1 MKLSFRIE
9 LPPDHLTPGKDGYF
23 IIISMSEFKLI
34 FFTATVL
41 NNAHGFRSLKSSIFQ
56 PCLKK
61 VVKRLN
67 FTAERLSKLR
77 NCCLAECIKGKKTRW
92 RQVKQNL
99 LAIMGGE
106 ETIRPPN
113 QCQYFGASYP
123 PLTAGYSSTLPP
135 LTAGYSSSLPPLTE
149 GHRVGRVLS
158 VSPVVGIGTP
168 PPL

>member
-1 MKLSFRIE
+1 MERKV
-9 LPPDHLTPGKDGYF
+9 
-23 IIISMSEFKLI
+23 I
-34 FFTATVL
+34 FYHYIYVGIQTDLFNATVS

-56 PCLKK
+56 PCPAVIRQSCQKIELYC
-61 VVKRLN
+61 R
-67 FTAERLSKLR
+67 ERLSKLR

-135 LTAGYSSSLPPLTE
+135 LTAGYSNTLPPLTAGYSNTLPHQIHIRIQLVFFQSSSE
-149 GHRVGRVLS
+149 AESR
-158 VSPVVGIGTP
+158 
-168 PPL
+168 